1 MPFKNAQQK
10 WVSNKPSRNET
21 NLSPIRQFR
30 PYEEN
35 EQTSA
40 AFLITMIFSSPHPA
54 VTIPDI
60 SLTDFVLGRAP
71 DFGEKPALIDGP
83 SGRTISYAQLTETIP
98 RLAAGLASHGLSKGD
113 VLAIYSTNSP
123 EFALAF
129 HAVAKLGGV
138 VTMVPPLFTD
148 DEISAQLKNADTKY
162 LLTIPSLLDKARA
175 VASGAG
181 IREIF
186 VIGDNERATSV
197 ASLLDVDGSV
207 PVVKIDPNDDL
218 AALPYSSGTTGFPK
232 GVMLT
237 HHNLVA
243 MLCQLRAID
252 ALTENDTMVCVVPMY
267 HLYGLQVV
275 VNLALHQGATVVT
288 LPRFDLNQFL
298 SALQQYNV
306 TVAPLVP
313 PIVLALS
320 RAAEVDNYDLSKLR
334 LIHCGAAPLPHN
346 IAHRCKQRLGC
357 DIRYGYGLTE
367 VSPLSHASMPPR
379 TDKPGSVG
387 YCLPNPHC
395 RILDYTTGM
404 ELGPNQEGE
413 ICLRGPQVMKGYLG
427 NPKATVK
434 MIPGDGWLHTGDI
447 GYADEEGRLYVVD
460 RLKELIKY
468 KGRQVAP
475 AELESVLLSHPAIAD
490 AGVIPSPDE
499 EAGEV
504 PKAFV
509 VLKGEATANEIMEFV
524 AARVAPHKRIRRVE
538 FVNEIP
544 KSPSGKILR
553 RILVERERVT

>member
-1 MPFKNAQQK
+1 
-10 WVSNKPSRNET
+10 
-21 NLSPIRQFR
+21 
-30 PYEEN
+30 
-35 EQTSA
+35 
-40 AFLITMIFSSPHPA
+40 MIFSSPHPA

-207 PVVKIDPNDDL
+207 PVVKIDPNEDL

-243 MLCQLRAID
+243 MLCQLGAID
-252 ALTENDTMVCVVPMY
+252 ALTENDTMICVVPMY

-288 LPRFDLNQFL
+288 LPRFDLNQR
-298 SALQQYNV
+298 
-306 TVAPLVP
+306 T
-313 PIVLALS
+313 
-320 RAAEVDNYDLSKLR
+320 
-334 LIHCGAAPLPHN
+334 
-346 IAHRCKQRLGC
+346 
-357 DIRYGYGLTE
+357 T
-367 VSPLSHASMPPR
+367 SP
-379 TDKPGSVG
+379 TGVNSVWAV
-387 YCLPNPHC
+387 
-395 RILDYTTGM
+395 ISGM
-404 ELGPNQEGE
+404 
-413 ICLRGPQVMKGYLG
+413 
-427 NPKATVK
+427 ATV
-434 MIPGDGWLHTGDI
+434 
-447 GYADEEGRLYVVD
+447 
-460 RLKELIKY
+460 
-468 KGRQVAP
+468 
-475 AELESVLLSHPAIAD
+475 
-490 AGVIPSPDE
+490 
-499 EAGEV
+499 
-504 PKAFV
+504 
-509 VLKGEATANEIMEFV
+509 
-524 AARVAPHKRIRRVE
+524 
-538 FVNEIP
+538 
-544 KSPSGKILR
+544 
-553 RILVERERVT
+553 